1 MSAKRGKRKN
11 PVFAAI
17 ILLLIIST
25 LVFSALNNPS
35 NKDKAEGAA
44 NDKSDNI
51 AVHFLDVGQG
61 DSTFIEFPDGR
72 CMLIDTGLSEY
83 SQTVIDSVEEYGYSK
98 LDYVVAT
105 HPHADH
111 IGGMSRVISHFDIGE
126 IYMPKASTTTKTF
139 EKLLT
144 AIDDKGM
151 KINTAKAGVQ
161 VYSDSSLNI
170 EFLAPVYESYE
181 KLNNYSAVLKITYG
195 ENSFLFTGDAENLS
209 EDEMLANRYDA
220 LDCDVLKV
228 AHHGSRYS
236 SDTEFLNA
244 VTPDYAVISC
254 GNDNS
259 YGHPHKEAVD
269 RLNHC
274 GARLYSTAE
283 NGTVT
288 VYCDGN
294 DSFEIMCA
302 NE

>member
-11 PVFAAI
+11 PVFAVI
-17 ILLLIIST
+17 IVLLVIST
-25 LVFSALNNPS
+25 LIFSALNSPS
-35 NKDKAEGAA
+35 NQDKFESAGTDKD
-44 NDKSDNI
+44 DTI
-51 AVHFLDVGQG
+51 VVHFLDVGQG

-72 CMLIDTGLSEY
+72 CMLIDAGLSEY
-83 SQTVIDSVEEYGYSK
+83 SQAVIDSIEGYGYSG

-111 IGGMSRVISHFDIGE
+111 IGGMSKVISHFDIGE
-126 IYMPKASTTTKTF
+126 IYMPKASAATKTF
-139 EKLLT
+139 EKLLM

-151 KINTAKAGVQ
+151 KINTAKAGVP

-181 KLNNYSAVLKITYG
+181 ELNNYSAVLKITYG
-195 ENSFLFTGDAENLS
+195 KNSFLFTGDAENLS
-209 EDEMLANRYDA
+209 EDEMLANSYSA

-236 SDTEFLNA
+236 SYTAFLNA

-269 RLNHC
+269 RLNLC
-274 GARLYSTAE
+274 GAKLYNTAE
-283 NGTVT
+283 SGTVT

-294 DSFEIMCA
+294 DGFEIVCTD
-302 NE
+302 E